1 MIRRQL
7 FWGMAWT
14 CVAVGAVAAGEEA
27 LRGEASKALRKA
39 VAFFTTRVATEGGYL
54 WRYSEDLARREGE
67 GAAPATTVWVQPP
80 GTPSVGMALLD
91 AYEATGDRFYLEAA
105 LRAGDCLVRGQLRSG
120 GWDYRIDFA
129 PADRKRYDYR
139 VDPPRSG
146 KNVRNI
152 SVLDDNTTQSAVRF
166 LARLDKSTD
175 FKEAKIHEAVQF
187 ALDRLL
193 AAQYP
198 NGAWPQG
205 FTGPPDPE
213 KYPVKKA
220 EYPPVWSRTP
230 TRQPYHTFYT
240 LNDNVIAD
248 LITTLLEVGRQ
259 YGEERY
265 RRAAC
270 KAGDFLLLAQMPDPQ
285 PAWAQQYDAEMHPA
299 WARKF
304 EPPAVTGG
312 ESQEVL
318 RVLMALYRETGEK
331 KYLEP
336 IPRAVAYLRRSQLPD
351 GRLARFYELKTNKP
365 LYFTRKYEL
374 TYDDGDLPTHYT
386 FKVPHTLDRIET
398 EYRRLAATDPAQL
411 RAPRVRTPG
420 RPSARMI
427 QQVRAVIES
436 LDAEGRWV
444 EDGRL
449 RYHGEGDPTR
459 RILSC
464 ETFIRNVR
472 ILSDYLAATRG
483 EKTNAR
489 SLPTDARGRGQ
500 RASPTF
506 GDRVPVTGTFSIVA
520 ADPERGECGAAV
532 ASKFPAVGK
541 VVPYVRSGV
550 GAFCTQHWHH
560 PPWGEKALDLL
571 AAGKPPEE
579 VLAELLH
586 GDPHREKRQL
596 AIIDMQG
603 RAANRNPSQADNS
616 GIYWG
621 AISGRYYACQGNT
634 LTGREVLTAMAQAYE
649 DTPGNLADRLI
660 AALVA
665 GDRAGG
671 DHRGRLAA
679 GLRVCKKD
687 VNGYYVELYV
697 DNHADAVA
705 ELARHYSQRKQ
716 PLKPQ

>member
-1 MIRRQL
+1 MLWRTCWI
-7 FWGMAWT
+7 MAWT
-14 CVAVGAVAAGEEA
+14 CVAVRVASAGDET
-27 LRGEASKALRKA
+27 LRGEAEAALRKA
-39 VAFFTTRVATEGGYL
+39 AGFFTTRVATEGGYL
-54 WRYSEDLARREGE
+54 WRYSEDLVRREGE
-67 GAAPATTVWVQPP
+67 GVASATTVWVQPP

-91 AYEATGDRFYLEAA
+91 AHAATGDRFYLEAA
-105 LRAGDCLVRGQLRSG
+105 RRAGDCLVRGQVRSG
-120 GWDYRIDFA
+120 GWDYCIDFD
-129 PADRKRYDYR
+129 PADRRRRDYR

-146 KNVRNI
+146 KKVRNV

-166 LARLDKSTD
+166 LARLDKALG
-175 FKEAKIHEAVQF
+175 FKDAKIHEAVQF

-205 FTGPPDPE
+205 FTGPPDPD
-213 KYPVKKA
+213 KHPVKKA
-220 EYPPVWSRTP
+220 DYPPAWSRTP
-230 TRQPYHTFYT
+230 PRQPYHTFYT

-248 LITTLLEVGRQ
+248 TIEALFEAAQV
-259 YGEERY
+259 YGEPRY

-318 RVLMALYRETGEK
+318 RALMALYRETGER

-336 IPRAVAYLRRSQLPD
+336 IPRAVAYLRGSQLAD
-351 GRLARFYELKTNKP
+351 GRLARFYELKTNRP
-365 LYFTRKYEL
+365 LYFTRQYEL
-374 TYDDGDLPTHYT
+374 TYDDGDLPTHYA
-386 FKVPHTLDRIET
+386 FKVPNRLDRIEQ
-398 EYRRLAATDPAQL
+398 EYRRLAAMEPTQLKAPPA
-411 RAPRVRTPG
+411 RSPA
-420 RPSARMI
+420 RPSARMV
-427 QQVRAVIES
+427 QEVRTVIES
-436 LDAEGRWV
+436 LDAKGRWV
-444 EDGRL
+444 EAGTL
-449 RYHGEGDPTR
+449 RYHGKDDPTR
-459 RILSC
+459 RVISC

-472 ILSDYLAATRG
+472 LLSDYPAATRDA
-483 EKTNAR
+483 KIRAPSSPADSSSRRT
-489 SLPTDARGRGQ
+489 LPALTGQ
-500 RASPTF
+500 ERP
-506 GDRVPVTGTFSIVA
+506 PITGTFSIVA

-532 ASKFPAVGK
+532 ASKYPAVGK
-541 VVPYVRSGV
+541 VVPYVRAGV

-571 AAGKPPEE
+571 ALGRPPEE

-596 AIIDMQG
+596 AIIDVQG
-603 RAANRNPSQADNS
+603 RAANRNPSQADPS

-634 LTGREVLTAMAQAYE
+634 LAGREVLAAVARAYE
-649 DTPGNLADRLI
+649 ESPGSLADRLVE
-660 AALVA
+660 ALVA

-679 GLRVCKKD
+679 GIRVCKKD
-687 VNGYYVELYV
+687 VTGYWIELYV
-697 DNHADAVA
+697 DDHPDAVA
-705 ELARHYSQRKQ
+705 ELARRYAQRKQ
-716 PLKPQ
+716 PPKPP